1 MAPQP
6 IGCFLSF
13 NNIDKR
19 APRTEKKLSAF
30 SIFVETPVQPLKNIS
45 DIEGQDTSTYFFRS
59 RGKKFEGFF
68 PHLNRKS
75 FFSLVVAKN
84 KRFRGSKKLWRGNFF
99 SSWANLEF
107 FGILGSRTGHAYAD
121 ESNPWGKMMSLAGE
135 FSTWGKGSLKSAA

>member
-1 MAPQP
+1 MLQSLRENPYEPLFGHQLIQSLTQLQGSLGESSMDRTARRHNQSDAFYPS
-6 IGCFLSF
+6 IISTSVR
-13 NNIDKR
+13 R
-19 APRTEKKLSAF
+19 ALKKKLSAF

-99 SSWANLEF
+99 SS
-107 FGILGSRTGHAYAD
+107 
-121 ESNPWGKMMSLAGE
+121 
-135 FSTWGKGSLKSAA
+135 